1 MIAVRH
7 RGAALLLTGALTAL
21 TAVLLPAPAH
31 AEVDGIDLKVTKA
44 PDNFEAGD
52 DPQIVEVVVSTDN
65 RGRCR
70 KIRFSMVLGVEGAEL
85 DQVRVNR
92 VEENGTFPTQ
102 VRDEGGKARITDTQ
116 VDPGQ
121 LCRGRTVTARYEVSV
136 AENAPDGRITFDAEA
151 FDAGRTLLQKAAAS
165 SDIEGVAKPSTPPSE
180 APEEPAEEESSEAA
194 IPPPADAS
202 GISADLA
209 AGQDSTPSLLG
220 PGLIVGAVLVLI
232 GVGLL
237 MRLRLRNRN
246 RNRPQR
252 PQMPGYARY

>member
-7 RGAALLLTGALTAL
+7 RGAALLLSGALTAL

-31 AEVDGIDLKVTKA
+31 AEVDGIDLEVTKA
-44 PDNFEAGD
+44 PAKFEAGA

-65 RGRCR
+65 PGRCR

-102 VRDEGGKARITDTQ
+102 VRDEGDRARITDTQ
-116 VDPGQ
+116 FDPGQ

-136 AENAPDGRITFDAEA
+136 AENAPDGRITFGAEA
-151 FDAGRTLLQKAAAS
+151 FDARQTLLRKAAAS
-165 SDIEGVAKPSTPPSE
+165 SDIAGAEKPPPS
-180 APEEPAEEESSEAA
+180 PSPSEEPEAEESSDAA

-220 PGLIVGAVLVLI
+220 PGLIVGAVLVLL

-237 MRLRLRNRN
+237 MRIRLRNRK
-246 RNRPQR
+246 RPQR